1 MMRRTLFFMIFT
13 LQMLVAFGQ
22 SVHTVKEGET
32 LESIARQHHI
42 TTNELKKA
50 NENAEMLFPG
60 LLLNI
65 PQVQRKAEAKSAA
78 SKTEIKTDIVR
89 MRDGSYILCKVIGMK
104 KSMLSIQQDGIDKT
118 ISVAIREVSEIN
130 YANGKKRK
138 F

>member
-78 SKTEIKTDIVR
+78 SKAEIKTDIVR
-89 MRDGSYILCKVIGMK
+89 MRDGSYIFCKVIGVK
-104 KSMLSIQQDGIDKT
+104 KSMLSIQQDGIDRT